1 MNLSKQEYR
10 AFIRAHKQKM
20 TPEDISMRSTLLCRQ
35 VLDTDA
41 YRKSKTIYRYLPFN
55 QEVDLTLLL
64 QQALSDRKQLALPK
78 CRGKNMDF
86 ILVPELTRIQHSAF
100 GAPEPVDDG
109 PLAADETALVIVP
122 GLVFDR
128 KGYRIGYG
136 GGYYDRFLF
145 REPNHPT
152 ISLCYDFQIV
162 DRLHPDPHDIPVDI
176 VLAL

>member
-1 MNLSKQEYR
+1 
-10 AFIRAHKQKM
+10 
-20 TPEDISMRSTLLCRQ
+20 
-35 VLDTDA
+35 
-41 YRKSKTIYRYLPFN
+41 
-55 QEVDLTLLL
+55 
-64 QQALSDRKQLALPK
+64 
-78 CRGKNMDF
+78 MDF
-86 ILVPELTRIQHSAF
+86 ILVPDLTRIQHSAF

-109 PLAADETALVIVP
+109 PLAADETALVILP

>member
-20 TPEDISMRSTLLCRQ
+20 TLEDISMRSTLLCRQ

-41 YRKSKTIYRYLPFN
+41 YRKSKTIYGYLPFN
-55 QEVDLTLLL
+55 QEVDLTILL
-64 QQALSDRKQLALPK
+64 QQALSDGKQIALPK
-78 CRGKNMDF
+78 CRGKHMDF
-86 ILVPELTRIQHSAF
+86 ILISDLTRIQRSSF
-100 GAPEPVDDG
+100 GSPEPVDDV

-136 GGYYDRFLF
+136 GGYYDRFLS

-152 ISLCYDFQIV
+152 VSLCYDFQIV